1 MHFNPHISEIIL
13 LYKQRQ
19 QLQTMLMQRGKGQD
33 EINRLLEQWSHEN
46 HGGGSNVVGGG
57 GTLAGPGS
65 VVGTPTSAAS
75 SQKDRPEELA
85 SLPHVDP
92 STWLMPGNIVDD
104 EKKAV
109 CS

>member
-1 MHFNPHISEIIL
+1 MHLNPHIAEIIL

-46 HGGGSNVVGGG
+46 HGGSNVDGGG

-92 STWLMPGNIVDD
+92 STWLMPGKMV
-104 EKKAV
+104 EKMTDAT